1 MKDIHLEIEN
11 EVYQEPL
18 FDDVADD
25 INFTGAM
32 SLCGITITEETVE
45 VDD

>member
-18 FDDVADD
+18 FEDPMAY
-25 INFTGAM
+25 NTM
-32 SLCGITITEETVE
+32 ELCGTTITEETVE
-45 VDD
+45 VDG

>member
-1 MKDIHLEIEN
+1 MTEFHLELDN

-25 INFTGAM
+25 INFSGNIIRSAK
-32 SLCGITITEETVE
+32 TETDGSVETM
-45 VDD
+45 

>member
-1 MKDIHLEIEN
+1 MKDFHLEIEN

-25 INFTGAM
+25 INFSGNIIRSA
-32 SLCGITITEETVE
+32 ITITEETVE

>member
-1 MKDIHLEIEN
+1 MKTEEEKN
-11 EVYQEPL
+11 QEPL

-25 INFTGAM
+25 INFSGNIIRSA
-32 SLCGITITEETVE
+32 ITITEETVE